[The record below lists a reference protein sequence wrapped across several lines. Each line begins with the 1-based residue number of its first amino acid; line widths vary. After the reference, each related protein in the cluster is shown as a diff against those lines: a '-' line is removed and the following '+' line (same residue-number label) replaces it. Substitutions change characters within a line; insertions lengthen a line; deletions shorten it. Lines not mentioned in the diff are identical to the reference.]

1 MLQVEQRNL
10 CTKAYLALYRLSSL
24 HMLAGSSLTGLFE
37 ALPNTHVRCSWPHL
51 QVPRTLL
58 GSSAFGVMLMTS
70 EHLIRRCFPPN
81 KIAEDVSERVPA
93 ALLGVLVRQ
102 ESFGLVHEVQH
113 HAQRL
118 RLQPDAG
125 QQVKQERPRPGE
137 AFPARQQFP
146 GSKKDRV
153 MFPHAKMTS
162 TIHCLP

>member
-1 MLQVEQRNL
+1 MKQNGRRRVR
-10 CTKAYLALYRLSSL
+10 RL
-24 HMLAGSSLTGLFE
+24 
-37 ALPNTHVRCSWPHL
+37 
-51 QVPRTLL
+51 
-58 GSSAFGVMLMTS
+58 
-70 EHLIRRCFPPN
+70 
-81 KIAEDVSERVPA
+81 PA

-118 RLQPDAG
+118 CLQPDAG

-137 AFPARQQFP
+137 ALPARQQFL